1 MNELAAYQSAF
12 VDALDAEEA
21 DFAPSRH
28 AAFDVYRNTTMRGCV
43 DALEDNFP
51 AVACLVG
58 RDWFRS
64 VAALYAEAEPP
75 RDSRLLHY
83 GDTFPAFLAA
93 FGPAAELPYLADVA
107 RLDRLWTE
115 SYMAADAAAPDWGGL
130 AADALARVVP
140 TIHPALRLFRAVTP
154 AVSIWQASRAGL
166 PAVDDL
172 AWRPECAL
180 VARAGM
186 TVQVHAVEASSLA
199 FIDACATG
207 ATLAEAAMH
216 TLGIYSDAALDHI
229 FAECL
234 RIGAFAH
241 EGVSHP

>member
-1 MNELAAYQSAF
+1 MSELAAYQSAF
-12 VDALDAEEA
+12 VGAIDADDA

-28 AAFDVYRNTTMRGCV
+28 AAFDVYRNTTMRGCI

-64 VAALYAEAEPP
+64 VAALYVVAEPP

-83 GDTFPAFLAA
+83 GATFPAFLAG

-115 SYMAADAAAPDWGGL
+115 CYAAADAEAPAWDRL
-130 AADALARVVP
+130 HADALAHLVP
-140 TIHPALRLFRAVTP
+140 VIHPAVRTFRAATP
-154 AVSIWQASRAGL
+154 AVSIWRASRAGL
-166 PAVDDL
+166 PVADDL
-172 AWRPECAL
+172 AWHPENAL
-180 VARAGM
+180 VARADM
-186 TVQVHAVEASSLA
+186 TVQVHAVEPPSLA
-199 FIDACATG
+199 FIDACASG
-207 ATLAEAAMH
+207 ASLAEAAMH
-216 TLGIYSDAALDHI
+216 TLGIHPDAAIDHI
-229 FAECL
+229 LAECL

-241 EGVSHP
+241 EGASHP